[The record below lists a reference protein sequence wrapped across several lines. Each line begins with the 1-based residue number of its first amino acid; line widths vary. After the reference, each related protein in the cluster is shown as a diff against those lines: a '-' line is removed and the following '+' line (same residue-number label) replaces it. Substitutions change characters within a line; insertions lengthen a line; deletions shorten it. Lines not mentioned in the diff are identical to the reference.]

1 MGSIISIPLR
11 RRRPSAVTDFLIRDI
26 DQHVLDQLRSRAEQH
41 GRSLQAEIKQT
52 LKKSVRLSKEE
63 SLELLERMRDRL
75 PHFDDDS
82 TPLIRED
89 RDSR

>member
-1 MGSIISIPLR
+1 MGSIISIPHRLR
-11 RRRPSAVTDFLIRDI
+11 RSSAMTDFLIRGI
-26 DQHVLDQLRSRAEQH
+26 DPDVLGKLRERAERQ

-52 LKKSVRLSKEE
+52 LKNSVRLSKEE
-63 SLELLERMRDRL
+63 SLALLEQMRDRL
-75 PHFDDDS
+75 PRFDDDS

>member
-1 MGSIISIPLR
+1 M
-11 RRRPSAVTDFLIRDI
+11 TDFLIRDI
-26 DQHVLDQLRSRAEQH
+26 DPHVLEQLKSRAERN

-52 LKKSVRLSKEE
+52 LKNSVRLNKEE
-63 SLELLERMRDRL
+63 SLALLEQIRDRL

>member
-1 MGSIISIPLR
+1 
-11 RRRPSAVTDFLIRDI
+11 VTDFLIRDI
-26 DQHVLDQLRSRAEQH
+26 DPDVLGKLRARAEQH

-52 LKKSVRLSKEE
+52 LKQSVRLNKAE
-63 SLELLERMRDRL
+63 SLALLEQMRDRL

>member
-1 MGSIISIPLR
+1 M
-11 RRRPSAVTDFLIRDI
+11 TDFLIRDI

>member
-1 MGSIISIPLR
+1 M
-11 RRRPSAVTDFLIRDI
+11 TDFLIRNI
-26 DQHVLDQLRSRAEQH
+26 EPVLLEKLRSRAEAH
-41 GRSLQAEIKQT
+41 GRSLQAEIHHI
-52 LKKSVRLSKEE
+52 LRRSVRLSREE
-63 SLELLERMRDRL
+63 SIALLEQLRDRL